1 MQAFGLTM
9 RTGSVES
16 EGRRVVGVSTYLCRD
31 RRFSST
37 SSWVTPAKKSFVSGE
52 KWSNRYLHVVTVVT
66 DNDSTKRFHARIAY
80 TRARSVARSAMAVV
94 RKELISGMTPVTGE
108 RILWM

>member
-1 MQAFGLTM
+1 M

-52 KWSNRYLHVVTVVT
+52 KWSNRYLYVVTVVK
-66 DNDSTKRFHARIAY
+66 DKNRVQRYHAYIDY
-80 TRARSVARSAMAVV
+80 TRARAVARSAMAIGPRQPSSAVGKGLNT
-94 RKELISGMTPVTGE
+94 RTRGCD
-108 RILWM
+108 